1 MTTGYI
7 LILAVLILG
16 GVIATVGDRIG
27 MRVGKARL
35 TLFNLRPRQ
44 TATVIS
50 VLTGSVVSATTLAL
64 LFAVSDQLRTGVFE
78 LGTLQEDLKQAR
90 QSLRATQ
97 SAKSGV
103 EEELATSVRDQ
114 LKARQRLRNINN
126 SLQTVVER
134 QAVTQAKLN
143 QTQQQLRSVS
153 GQAQNLRSDIS
164 SLQSERQNL
173 LAQQATVR
181 AQIAERDREIN
192 QRDQEISQRD
202 REIAQRNQ
210 AIAQRETRLQKLQD
224 QQAYLE
230 QQIEQLDREFLGLR
244 QGSVAI
250 GRNEPLVARAVE
262 VNDPQQAL
270 AVVTR
275 LLQEANWFA
284 LQQINPS
291 AEMPDQQIIRIASN
305 DVEQL
310 AERISDGQEYIVRFL
325 SAANYVVGEPCVIE
339 RGEPCLEVFTDAVIN
354 RQIYQPGE
362 QLAATAIEADNPSD
376 RELLSRLQLLIT
388 ATQFRSS
395 QDGVIDGASSDCRR
409 PLRRSRSVFGT

>member
-1 MTTGYI
+1 M
-7 LILAVLILG
+7 
-16 GVIATVGDRIG
+16 
-27 MRVGKARL
+27 
-35 TLFNLRPRQ
+35 
-44 TATVIS
+44 
-50 VLTGSVVSATTLAL
+50 
-64 LFAVSDQLRTGVFE
+64 
-78 LGTLQEDLKQAR
+78 
-90 QSLRATQ
+90 
-97 SAKSGV
+97 
-103 EEELATSVRDQ
+103 
-114 LKARQRLRNINN
+114 
-126 SLQTVVER
+126 VER

-270 AVVTR
+270 AVVYPTFARSQR
-275 LLQEANWFA
+275 LVRIRRSTPA
-284 LQQINPS
+284 LKCPTS
-291 AEMPDQQIIRIASN
+291 R
-305 DVEQL
+305 
-310 AERISDGQEYIVRFL
+310 L
-325 SAANYVVGEPCVIE
+325 SALPAMTSNSWPN
-339 RGEPCLEVFTDAVIN
+339 AS
-354 RQIYQPGE
+354 
-362 QLAATAIEADNPSD
+362 ATARNILCAFVCSQ
-376 RELLSRLQLLIT
+376 LCSRRT
-388 ATQFRSS
+388 
-395 QDGVIDGASSDCRR
+395 
-409 PLRRSRSVFGT
+409 LRN